1 MDTVDTA
8 STVNTITARKTGRAP
23 RKTIAQT
30 RAEQQAASDKRD
42 QDFKIEFCNTY
53 SARLLKLLHAVL
65 TENAYG
71 GVAAWLN
78 QDAQSTQYFSAS
90 FGEYPNDEHF
100 TFPVDLVSVDQSIYK
115 LRELDAALSEAEFS
129 LQKLNEARI
138 EEMIKA
144 EKKKAILSKLTDEE
158 RELLGL

>member
-1 MDTVDTA
+1 VD
-8 STVNTITARKTGRAP
+8 
-23 RKTIAQT
+23 
-30 RAEQQAASDKRD
+30 
-42 QDFKIEFCNTY
+42 
-53 SARLLKLLHAVL
+53 RLLKLLHAVL

-78 QDAQSTQYFSAS
+78 QDAQSAKFFSAS

-100 TFPVDLVSVDQSIYK
+100 TFPADLVSVDRSIYE
-115 LRELDAALSEAEFS
+115 LRALDAAMFEAEFS

-144 EKKKAILSKLTDEE
+144 ERKKAILSKLTDEE

>member
-1 MDTVDTA
+1 MNTVDTA
-8 STVNTITARKTGRAP
+8 NTSTARKTARAP
-23 RKTIAQT
+23 RKTVAQK
-30 RAEQQAASDKRD
+30 RAEQQAASDKQD
-42 QDFKIEFCNTY
+42 QDFKLEFCNTY

-78 QDAQSTQYFSAS
+78 QDAQSAKFFSAS

-100 TFPVDLVSVDQSIYK
+100 TFPADLVSVDRSIYE
-115 LRELDAALSEAEFS
+115 LRELDAAMSEAEFS

-138 EEMIKA
+138 EEMIEA
-144 EKKKAILSKLTDEE
+144 EKKKAALSKLTDEE